1 MPKIKTRKS
10 AAKRFKVTGTG
21 KLLRGRS
28 FSRHLRV
35 KKSRKQKRRL
45 KGEVEITGTYAK
57 KLKKR
62 MGVRKN
68 KKGITHAKN

>member
-1 MPKIKTRKS
+1 MTKIKTKKS
-10 AAKRFKVTGTG
+10 AAKRFKITGTG

-28 FSRHLRV
+28 FTRHLRV
-35 KKSRKQKRRL
+35 KKSRRQKRRL

-62 MGVRKN
+62 LGV
-68 KKGITHAKN
+68 KK